1 MAAETI
7 PVAYVK
13 DFQAEIHRLA
23 AQRASKLRGAVRVK
37 TGVVGKSTTFNRLG
51 ASELAPMNV
60 RHGDTTYLNAEHSTR
75 LIKPTDKGGALLLDK
90 QDEWKI
96 LIQPEND
103 YAMNLAESAN
113 RFYDDLIIAALG
125 GSSIAVDEADAETAV
140 TLASWKS
147 GTRSYGGGS
156 AGTMA
161 KVAQARRM
169 LDEDEKMD
177 GDFYA
182 VVSPQMVEDL
192 FMEVESGMA
201 ANRFSSRD
209 YQDAMGLR
217 NGTTPDGA
225 SIFGFKWIKSNRLPI
240 DGSLDRSNYFF
251 EKRSMGL
258 AIWADIITRADELP
272 MKNYAKQAWVAVS
285 AGATRVEEAGVVE
298 VKIRETASS

>member
-7 PVAYVK
+7 PVAFIK
-13 DFQAEIHRLA
+13 DFQSEIHRLA
-23 AQRASKLRGAVRVK
+23 AQRMTKLRGSVRVK
-37 TGVVGKSTTFNRLG
+37 TGVVGKSTTVNRLG

-75 LIKPTDKGGALLLDK
+75 VLKPTDKGGALLLDK

-125 GSSIAVDEADAETAV
+125 GNSTAVDENDAESSI

-147 GTRSYGGGS
+147 GTRSFGGGS
-156 AGTMA
+156 AMTMA

-169 LDEDEKMD
+169 LDEDEKME
-177 GDFYA
+177 GTFTA
-182 VVSPQMVEDL
+182 LVAPQAIEDL

-201 ANRFSSRD
+201 ANRFTSRD
-209 YQDAMGLR
+209 YQDALALR
-217 NGTTPDGA
+217 NGTAPDGA
-225 SIFGFKWIKSNRLPI
+225 NIFGFSWIKSNRLPI
-240 DGSLDRSNYFF
+240 DASLDRSTYFF

-258 AIWADIITRADELP
+258 GIWADIITRADELP
-272 MKNYAKQAWVAVS
+272 QKNYAKQAWVAVS

-298 VKIRETASS
+298 VKYREVASS